1 VGSYKDFDPT
11 FDFSSDAGSKDP
23 AIASPTLR
31 SYHQGLWTKPLPGGE
46 LFNLVFDYTYLAYEA
61 SDMTFV
67 LSSDASIP
75 TWTRWKRMQPLIS
88 QFSDEESQDF
98 RRIAAQM
105 GGMMLFPRNRVHGQA
120 GINAAR
126 GFTTRISD
134 RLDLTLECIRLYYAG
149 TTDPASNP
157 LGPVLARYPEFF
169 ALFESFPGY
178 VDFFLLQDLVDET
191 ASQVDFFLPSDG
203 FTLPPRAR
211 TAEEYAHYRAKS
223 IAFVQARNARMLE
236 QSRRTLAD
244 PL

>member
-1 VGSYKDFDPT
+1 
-11 FDFSSDAGSKDP
+11 
-23 AIASPTLR
+23 
-31 SYHQGLWTKPLPGGE
+31 
-46 LFNLVFDYTYLAYEA
+46 
-61 SDMTFV
+61 MTFV

-75 TWTRWKRMQPLIS
+75 TWTRWKRMQHLIG
-88 QFSDEESQDF
+88 QFPEHESQDF

-105 GGMMLFPRNRVHGQA
+105 GGMMLFPRNRVDGQA

-149 TTDPASNP
+149 STDPAANP

-191 ASQVDFFLPSDG
+191 ASQVHFFLPSDG
-203 FTLPPRAR
+203 FTLPSRAR
-211 TAEEYAHYRAKS
+211 TAEEYALYRAKS

-236 QSRRTLAD
+236 QSRRSLAG
-244 PL
+244 PR